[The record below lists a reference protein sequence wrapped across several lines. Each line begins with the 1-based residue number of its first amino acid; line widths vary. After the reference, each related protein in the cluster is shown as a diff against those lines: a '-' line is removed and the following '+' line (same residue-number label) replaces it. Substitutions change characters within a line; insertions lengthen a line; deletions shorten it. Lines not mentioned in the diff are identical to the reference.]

1 MIVTMKNAEIA
12 RIFAEIAD
20 MLDFLGDSPFRVRA
34 YRAAARYLMDMEE
47 PVERVAEGGVKALD
61 ALPYIGHD
69 LALKILEYLETGKV
83 RKHEEL
89 KEKVPPGVLEVMR
102 VPGIGPR
109 TAKRLYDELGVDSLP
124 KLRRVLES
132 GEVLKLSGFGEK
144 KRLRLLHNLELVE
157 AAGRRRP
164 LGEVLWSA
172 RELVARLERL
182 PQVEQAAI
190 AGSARRY
197 KETVGDID
205 LLAASRRGRA
215 VSDAFVRFPEVDEV
229 LLAGASRATVFL
241 RTGLQVDL
249 KIIAPEAWGSGLQ
262 YFTGSK
268 DHSIKLRTL
277 ALDRG
282 LKVNEYGVWKGAERV
297 AGETEEVV
305 YAALGLPWIPPPL
318 REDRGEIEAARDG
331 KLPELVRLEQIKG
344 DLQVH
349 STWSDGKMTLEEL
362 AAAAASRGYEYLAIT
377 DHSPAVRVAGGVP
390 PEKVP
395 ERIAAIRAIN
405 EKNGGRPYLLAGAEV
420 DILPDGGLDYPDEIL
435 AQLEVVLVSVHAHFN
450 LSREEQTRRLLRAI
464 ENPYVHVLAHPTA
477 RHLGRRGP
485 IEADWD
491 RVFQRARELGKAVEI
506 DGYYVRLDLPDVL
519 ARRAGE
525 LGLAVSLSTDA
536 HATDHLRFME
546 LAVGTAQRA
555 WLGPDRVLNTRG
567 LKALRD
573 WLTGVRG

>member
-491 RVFQRARELGKAVEI
+491 RVFERARELGKAVEI
-506 DGYYVRLDLPDVL
+506 DGYYARLDLPDVL